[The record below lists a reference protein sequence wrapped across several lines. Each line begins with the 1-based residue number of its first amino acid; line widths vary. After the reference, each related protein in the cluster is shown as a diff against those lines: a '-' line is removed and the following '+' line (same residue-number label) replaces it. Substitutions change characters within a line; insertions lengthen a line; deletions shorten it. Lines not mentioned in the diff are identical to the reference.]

1 MEGRHRTLALAEEG
15 FKTVPFLV
23 SERAALLLNAYWGS
37 IKDAQLEYDF
47 SFCETK
53 LLIGN

>member
-1 MEGRHRTLALAEEG
+1 MSGRHRTLALAAEG

-23 SERAALLLNAYWGS
+23 SERAARLLEAHWGNMS
-37 IKDAQLEYDF
+37 DALLEYDF

-53 LLIGN
+53 LLVGR